1 MLNFMFVLQKDFF
14 NNVICC
20 DVGGSFPTYLAG
32 VQTVFRKVVFFI
44 ALKYITLLNLIFQRG
59 VLNTVNFQVGE
70 FQFTLLDII
79 DGCDVCRYIVKKRE
93 QEYYISFV
101 GIDCS
106 VDCGTI
112 SNVDF
117 VYFM

>member
-1 MLNFMFVLQKDFF
+1 MFALLKEFF
-14 NNVICC
+14 NI
-20 DVGGSFPTYLAG
+20 VGGSFPTYLAG
-32 VQTVFRKVVFFI
+32 VQTAFRRVAFFI
-44 ALKYITLLNLIFQRG
+44 ALKYTTLLNLIFQRG
-59 VLNTVNFQVGE
+59 LLNTVNFEVGVFE
-70 FQFTLLDII
+70 FPLLDII
-79 DGCDVCRYIVKKRE
+79 DGSDVCRYIVKKGE
-93 QEYYISFV
+93 QEFYISFV